1 MFVSDFFWVS
11 RHVRV
16 CLLTSS
22 HPVTYSRFLDRQA
35 AALVRAGYE
44 VTLIG
49 LGEPGSSCKRSCMNV
64 VSVEERRLAGKLG
77 VLKEIARVAATLR
90 PSCCQCMDP
99 WTLAVGLSFKQQRP
113 DLRLV
118 YDASEWF
125 SRAFLERIDLPLAL
139 RVAGYFAIEAIERKA
154 MLHADAIL
162 DTNATRAVRFIR
174 RGRNVTLV
182 PNYPPTELLPP
193 PVLQRGSTVVYTG
206 LMSRHRG
213 FDRLLTAMADIRRAI
228 PEVRLRVMGNYDPRD
243 DLQSECEA
251 FIRDNDLTGA
261 VELKGWLRYDHMLS
275 EIATGLLGV
284 VLLQPHR
291 LNDYTGLP
299 NKLFEFMG
307 CGLAVVASDFPELRR
322 VVNDT
327 GCGWLVDPTD
337 PESLARILEEALSD
351 PGECVRRGYAGRAAV
366 LDRYNWG
373 VAERQL
379 LNCYR
384 GLLG

>member
-1 MFVSDFFWVS
+1 MT
-11 RHVRV
+11 RHIHV

-35 AALVRAGYE
+35 AALVRAGYK
-44 VTLIG
+44 VTLVG
-49 LGEPGSSCKRSCMNV
+49 LGEMRSSYERSCINMV
-64 VSVEERRLAGKLG
+64 AVEERRLAGKLG
-77 VLKEIARVAATLR
+77 VLKEIARVAATVR
-90 PSCCQCMDP
+90 PSFCQCLDP
-99 WTLAVGLSFKQQRP
+99 WTLAVGLVSKRRRP

-125 SRAFLERIDLPLAL
+125 SRAFLERTDLFWGL
-139 RVAGYFAIEAIERKA
+139 RVAGYVAIEAIEHHA

-162 DTNATRAVRFIR
+162 DTNETRAARFIR
-174 RGRNVTLV
+174 RGRSVTLV
-182 PNYPPTELLPP
+182 PNYPPIELLPP
-193 PVLQRGSTVVYTG
+193 PVLKRDSVVVYTG

-213 FDRLLTAMADIRRAI
+213 YDRLLTAMAEIRQAI

-243 DLQSECEA
+243 NLQSECET
-251 FIRDNDLTGA
+251 FIRDHGLTDA
-261 VELKGWLRYDHMLS
+261 VELKGWLRYHRMLS
-275 EIATGLLGV
+275 EITTGLLGV

-307 CGLAVVASDFPELRR
+307 CGLAVVVSDFPELRR

-337 PESLARILEEALSD
+337 PESLARVLEEALSD
-351 PGECVRRGYAGRAAV
+351 PAECVRRGLAGRAAV
-366 LDRYNWG
+366 WDRYNWG

-384 GLLG
+384 SLLE